1 MKRRRSNT
9 ACPMRKSN
17 RTYKCQDRRRLF
29 RTVRKFSPVEAP
41 QVGTYHGAQDDL
53 SIDPIKNPIS
63 IKKAKVTETPRI
75 ATFNCKGS
83 NHISGREKIAHRM
96 KTHNLYRY
104 FILKKLT
111 PTKILKKYTRT
122 ITLFSPLLSLISRE
136 RMQIKPRKKQTER
149 RARESRMGESSWA
162 IQLRCGKA
170 RHRWHSSNIRQTTK
184 FFKTDV
190 IQHDNRNITM
200 CLYAAKVGL

>member
-9 ACPMRKSN
+9 AYVMRKSN
-17 RTYKCQDRRRLF
+17 RTYKRQDRRRFF

-41 QVGTYHGAQDDL
+41 QVGTYHGVQDDL

-104 FILKKLT
+104 FFSYKKLT
-111 PTKILKKYTRT
+111 STKILKKYTRT
-122 ITLFSPLLSLISRE
+122 TVLLCFLH
-136 RMQIKPRKKQTER
+136 P
-149 RARESRMGESSWA
+149 
-162 IQLRCGKA
+162 C
-170 RHRWHSSNIRQTTK
+170 H
-184 FFKTDV
+184 
-190 IQHDNRNITM
+190 
-200 CLYAAKVGL
+200 

>member
-1 MKRRRSNT
+1 
-9 ACPMRKSN
+9 MRKSN

-75 ATFNCKGS
+75 DTFNCKGS

-149 RARESRMGESSWA
+149 RARESRMGESS
-162 IQLRCGKA
+162 
-170 RHRWHSSNIRQTTK
+170 
-184 FFKTDV
+184 
-190 IQHDNRNITM
+190 
-200 CLYAAKVGL
+200 

>member
-17 RTYKCQDRRRLF
+17 RTYKRQDRRRLF

-104 FILKKLT
+104 FILKKTHTNKNTEEIHENYYFVFST
-111 PTKILKKYTRT
+111 PVTDQQ
-122 ITLFSPLLSLISRE
+122 RE
-136 RMQIKPRKKQTER
+136 DANQAKEEADRKK
-149 RARESRMGESSWA
+149 
-162 IQLRCGKA
+162 GKGKQNG
-170 RHRWHSSNIRQTTK
+170 RIILSYTT
-184 FFKTDV
+184 
-190 IQHDNRNITM
+190 
-200 CLYAAKVGL
+200 